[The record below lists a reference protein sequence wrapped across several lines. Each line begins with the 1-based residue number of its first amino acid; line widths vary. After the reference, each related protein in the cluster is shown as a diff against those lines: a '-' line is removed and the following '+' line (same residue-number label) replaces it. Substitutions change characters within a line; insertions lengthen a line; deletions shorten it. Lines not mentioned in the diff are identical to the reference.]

1 MSAFGGKA
9 DTALTDHAAPGDVVA
24 DAALSRRRSTPHE
37 QTIIGILSYRNIV
50 KRCIV
55 RKDGARNKNQCAV
68 STEKIRN
75 VREARRYAR
84 CQSLR
89 RLRRL
94 LLRLS
99 RSSTRCIAGEALP
112 LFDSGTG
119 AMGLL
124 SWRGKR
130 KSAANAGRSKH
141 LNLFEHDPNL
151 CVCSPL
157 RATVTAC
164 AVNKDI
170 KVLGDADGCRYLQ
183 GCAGLRNVSDG
194 ALDLRRFVAE
204 NDKGSLQYASARGYP
219 LFVHRLSP
227 QHQLA

>member
-1 MSAFGGKA
+1 MGGLWEKMARETKTNAPSAQKKSQAYAKRAATRAVNHFAGCG
-9 DTALTDHAAPGDVVA
+9 DYCYDCRDHRHAASLV
-24 DAALSRRRSTPHE
+24 RRCHCLIPIQER
-37 QTIIGILSYRNIV
+37 
-50 KRCIV
+50 
-55 RKDGARNKNQCAV
+55 
-68 STEKIRN
+68 
-75 VREARRYAR
+75 
-84 CQSLR
+84 
-89 RLRRL
+89 
-94 LLRLS
+94 
-99 RSSTRCIAGEALP
+99 
-112 LFDSGTG
+112 
-119 AMGLL
+119 LL

-130 KSAANAGRSKH
+130 KNTAIAARSKH

-194 ALDLRRFVAE
+194 ALDLRRFVAD